1 MKNIYKILYIVF
13 FLALFFPKAIAEPT
27 LVRSKAVENVS
38 GFDTH
43 ALTFNNDGTKMYTSS
58 MKASSTGD
66 EVYEY
71 DLTTAYNISTATLR
85 TSIDVGSYTYPDENG
100 DDQTSSTPMHGAVQV
115 VFNNDGTKM
124 FIADHHKT
132 IIEWTLTTPY
142 DIDTAS
148 TTFPIGQDYSTNLQ
162 EKRVLSV
169 AFNND
174 GTKMFVAGNGKNNS
188 NVGEINE
195 YTLDTPFVITSG
207 VTHINTVDLSSD
219 HSYIDGIVFNY
230 DGTKMYTN
238 ASLEADNKINQYELT
253 TAFDLS
259 TLSLEGTLEL
269 SNYSGLGNGRGTA
282 FNSDGSKMFVID
294 QDGEVYEFDLT
305 CNWSIIDGACDDPIT
320 TSDEGKDILSSI
332 ESQTA
337 TAKQIAIQAS
347 TPVLNRMYWLR
358 RHRNNDQLSNQNI
371 RLNFSNSMMASLS
384 NIIPISNKTNEVL
397 DKLSDDWSFWSEGS
411 ISIGRTGDTS
421 TSSSKKINTKGI
433 TLGMDKKISKNRL
446 YGYALRFG
454 NDDVDVGTSGTNLD
468 TESFSL
474 SVYGTFP
481 HDDEKFT
488 EGIIGVSTLKTDHVR
503 KGGGSIRTGERDGAQ
518 IFGSLNYLTTY
529 KKEDFNITPN
539 LRIDLSYTELS
550 KYREKGPAALVYKA
564 QTIETGMISTG
575 FTISDILNYNSFTFK
590 PNGGLE
596 IGVDF
601 SPSSDATYRYLSE
614 TTEYTKSIDQDS
626 KNLRANIGFDLITDN
641 GFSVMT
647 IYERNQSDNAHSDTL
662 YLGFGYIR
670 TDDTEYAMTLDN
682 DKASLSYK
690 RDLNGFDIRMSSNY
704 SLMSQIPEY
713 GATLE
718 IVNTF

>member
-1 MKNIYKILYIVF
+1 MQ
-13 FLALFFPKAIAEPT
+13 
-27 LVRSKAVENVS
+27 SKS
-38 GFDTH
+38 IDT
-43 ALTFNNDGTKMYTSS
+43 ATYYGLTFNNDGTKMYTLRSGGTTD
-58 MKASSTGD
+58 AVI
-66 EVYEY
+66 EHI
-71 DLTTAYNISTATLR
+71 LTTAYDISTATVNN
-85 TSIDVGSYTYPDENG
+85 TKVVHVSGGNDSHVPT
-100 DDQTSSTPMHGAVQV
+100 QV

-124 FIADHHKT
+124 FIVNHAGRKT
-132 IIEWTLTTPY
+132 VDYWSLTTAF
-142 DIDTAS
+142 DVSTA
-148 TTFPIGQDYSTNLQ
+148 TFDGVYSLIGKEQRANSI
-162 EKRVLSV
+162 

-174 GTKMFVAGNGKNNS
+174 GTRMFIAGVGNNS
-188 NVGEINE
+188 QVRVHEFS
-195 YTLDTPFVITSG
+195 LDTAFDLSSG
-207 VTHINTVDLSSD
+207 VTQLNTEDLISFQN
-219 HSYIDGIVFNY
+219 HIDGVTFNY
-230 DGTKMYTN
+230 DGTKMYT
-238 ASLEADNKINQYELT
+238 INGTEDLMSQFKLT
-253 TAFDLS
+253 TPYDVS
-259 TLSLEGTLEL
+259 TLSLEGTYDVSSLTNNSREVVF
-269 SNYSGLGNGRGTA
+269 SN
-282 FNSDGSKMFVID
+282 DGSKMFILD
-294 QDGEVYEFDLT
+294 DLDNKIHEFNLS

-320 TSDEGKDILSSI
+320 TSDEGKDTLSSI

-371 RLNFSNSMMASLS
+371 RLNFSNSMVASLS

-411 ISIGRTGDTS
+411 VSIGRTGDTS

-488 EGIIGVSTLKTDHVR
+488 EGIIGVSTLKTDHIR
-503 KGGGSIRTGERDGAQ
+503 KGGGSTRTGERDGAQ

-564 QTIETGMISTG
+564 QTIETGMISAG
-575 FTISDILNYNSFTFK
+575 FTISDILDYNSFTFK

-596 IGVDF
+596 LGVDF

-626 KNLRANIGFDLITDN
+626 KNLRANIGFDLVTDN
-641 GFSVMT
+641 GFSIMT

-662 YLGFGYIR
+662 YIGFGYIPS
-670 TDDTEYAMTLDN
+670 DNNEYAMSLDN
-682 DKASLSYK
+682 DKASLTYNK
-690 RDLNGFDIRMSSNY
+690 NLNGFDIRVNSNYNLMSS
-704 SLMSQIPEY
+704 IPDY
-713 GATLE
+713 GATIEL
-718 IVNTF
+718 VSTF

>member
-1 MKNIYKILYIVF
+1 MQ
-13 FLALFFPKAIAEPT
+13 
-27 LVRSKAVENVS
+27 SKS
-38 GFDTH
+38 IDIGFYLG
-43 ALTFNNDGTKMYTSS
+43 LTFNNDGTKMYTVESDKSS
-58 MKASSTGD
+58 DA
-66 EVYEY
+66 VVEY
-71 DLTTAYNISTATLR
+71 ILTTAYDISTATVNNTKVVHR
-85 TSIDVGSYTYPDENG
+85 SGGVNKFVPS
-100 DDQTSSTPMHGAVQV
+100 QV

-124 FIADHHKT
+124 FISNHAGENT
-132 IIEWTLTTPY
+132 IDYWSLSTAF
-142 DIDTAS
+142 DISTA
-148 TTFPIGQDYSTNLQ
+148 TFNEAFELDGQEQRAN
-162 EKRVLSV
+162 SV

-174 GTKMFVAGNGKNNS
+174 GTRMIVAGAGNMS
-188 NVGEINE
+188 QHRIHE
-195 YTLDTPFVITSG
+195 YSLATPFDLSSG
-207 VTHINTVDLSSD
+207 VTHLNTEDLSSTLD
-219 HSYIDGIVFNY
+219 YIDGVTFKD
-230 DGTKMYTN
+230 DGTKMYTII
-238 ASLEADNKINQYELT
+238 SETEDDDDISQIFQFKLT
-253 TAFDLS
+253 TPYDVS
-259 TLSLEGTLEL
+259 TLSLEGTLNVSSLVSSDSREMAF
-269 SNYSGLGNGRGTA
+269 SN
-282 FNSDGSKMFVID
+282 DGSKMFIID
-294 QDGEVYEFDLT
+294 DSNEKVHEFNLS
-305 CNWSIIDGACDDPIT
+305 CNWSVIDGACDDPIT
-320 TSDEGKDILSSI
+320 TSDGGKDILSSI

-337 TAKQIAIQAS
+337 TAKQIAIHAT

-358 RHRNNDQLSNQNI
+358 RHRANDQLSNQNI
-371 RLNFSNSMMASLS
+371 RLNFSNSMMASLF

-411 ISIGRTGDTS
+411 VSIGRTGDTS

-468 TESFSL
+468 TKSFSL

-488 EGIIGVSTLKTDHVR
+488 EGILGVSTLKTDHVR
-503 KGGGSIRTGERDGAQ
+503 KGGGSTRTGERDGAQ
-518 IFGSLNYLTTY
+518 IFGSLNYLTKY

-575 FTISDILNYNSFTFK
+575 FTISDILNFNTFTFK

-596 IGVDF
+596 LGVDF

-626 KNLRANIGFDLITDN
+626 KNLRANIGFDLITEN

-682 DKASLSYK
+682 DKASLSYE

>member
-1 MKNIYKILYIVF
+1 MKNIYKIHYIVF
-13 FLALFFPKAIAEPT
+13 FLALFFSKAIAEPT
-27 LVRSKAVENVS
+27 FVQSKS
-38 GFDTH
+38 IDTGFYLG
-43 ALTFNNDGTKMYTSS
+43 LTFNNDGTKMYTVESDKSS
-58 MKASSTGD
+58 DA
-66 EVYEY
+66 VVEY
-71 DLTTAYNISTATLR
+71 ILTTAYDISTATVNNTKVVHR
-85 TSIDVGSYTYPDENG
+85 SGGVNKFVPS
-100 DDQTSSTPMHGAVQV
+100 QV

-124 FIADHHKT
+124 FISNHAGENT
-132 IIEWTLTTPY
+132 IDYWSLSTAF
-142 DIDTAS
+142 DISTA
-148 TTFPIGQDYSTNLQ
+148 TFNEAFELDGQEQRAN
-162 EKRVLSV
+162 SV
-169 AFNND
+169 AFNNN
-174 GTKMFVAGNGKNNS
+174 GTRMIVAGAGNMS
-188 NVGEINE
+188 QHRIHE
-195 YTLDTPFVITSG
+195 YSLATPFDFSSG
-207 VTHINTVDLSSD
+207 VTHLNTEDLSSTLD
-219 HSYIDGIVFNY
+219 YIDGVTFNY
-230 DGTKMYTN
+230 DGTKMYTII
-238 ASLEADNKINQYELT
+238 SETGDDDDISQIFQFKLT
-253 TAFDLS
+253 TPYDVS
-259 TLSLEGTLEL
+259 TLSLEGTLNVSSLVSSDSREMAF
-269 SNYSGLGNGRGTA
+269 SN
-282 FNSDGSKMFVID
+282 DGSKMFIID
-294 QDGEVYEFDLT
+294 DSNEKVHEFNLS
-305 CNWSIIDGACDDPIT
+305 CNWSVIDGACDDPIT
-320 TSDEGKDILSSI
+320 TSDGGKDILSSI

-337 TAKQIAIQAS
+337 TAKQIAIHAT

-371 RLNFSNSMMASLS
+371 KLNFSNSMVASLS

-411 ISIGRTGDTS
+411 VSIGRIGDTS

-488 EGIIGVSTLKTDHVR
+488 EGIIGVSTLKTDHAR
-503 KGGGSIRTGERDGAQ
+503 KGGGSTRTGERDGAQ
-518 IFGSLNYLTTY
+518 IFGSLNYLTTL

-550 KYREKGPAALVYKA
+550 KYREKGPAALVYKT
-564 QTIETGMISTG
+564 QTIETGMISAG
-575 FTISDILNYNSFTFK
+575 FTISDILDYNSFTFK

-596 IGVDF
+596 LGVDF

-626 KNLRANIGFDLITDN
+626 KNLRANIGFDLLTND
-641 GFSVMT
+641 GFSIMT

-662 YLGFGYIR
+662 YLGFGYIP
-670 TDDTEYAMTLDN
+670 TDNIEYVMTLDN

-690 RDLNGFDIRMSSNY
+690 RDLNGFDIKMSSNY

>member
-1 MKNIYKILYIVF
+1 MKNIYKIHYIVF
-13 FLALFFPKAIAEPT
+13 FLALFFSKAIAEPT
-27 LVRSKAVENVS
+27 FVQSKSIEAS
-38 GFDTH
+38 TYFG
-43 ALTFNNDGTKMYTSS
+43 LTFNNDGTKMYTLRSEL
-58 MKASSTGD
+58 KVDAVIEHT
-66 EVYEY
+66 
-71 DLTTAYNISTATLR
+71 LTTAYDISTATVNN
-85 TSIDVGSYTYPDENG
+85 TKVVHVSGGNNSHVPT
-100 DDQTSSTPMHGAVQV
+100 QV

-124 FIADHHKT
+124 FIVNHAGRRTVDY
-132 IIEWTLTTPY
+132 WSLS
-142 DIDTAS
+142 TAFDVS
-148 TTFPIGQDYSTNLQ
+148 TATFDGEYSLIGKEQRANSI
-162 EKRVLSV
+162 

-174 GTKMFVAGNGKNNS
+174 GTRMFIAG
-188 NVGEINE
+188 VGNDSQVRIHEFS
-195 YTLDTPFVITSG
+195 LDTAF
-207 VTHINTVDLSSD
+207 DLSSTVTQLNTED
-219 HSYIDGIVFNY
+219 LISFQNHIDGVTFNY
-230 DGTKMYTN
+230 DGTKMYTITLMN
-238 ASLEADNKINQYELT
+238 SEVPSLALDLMYQFKLT
-253 TAFDLS
+253 TPYDVS
-259 TLSLEGTLEL
+259 TLSLEGTYTVSSVSGDSREVVF
-269 SNYSGLGNGRGTA
+269 SN
-282 FNSDGSKMFVID
+282 DGSKMFIID
-294 QDGEVYEFDLT
+294 DDNDKVHEFNLSCD
-305 CNWSIIDGACDDPIT
+305 WSVIDGACDDPIT

-337 TAKQIAIQAS
+337 TAKQIAIHAT

-358 RHRNNDQLSNQNI
+358 RHRTNDQLSNQNI
-371 RLNFSNSMMASLS
+371 RLNFSNSMVASLS

-411 ISIGRTGDTS
+411 VSIGRTGDTS

-503 KGGGSIRTGERDGAQ
+503 KGGGSTRTGERDGAQ

-564 QTIETGMISTG
+564 QTIETGMISAG
-575 FTISDILNYNSFTFK
+575 FTISDILNFNTFTFK

-596 IGVDF
+596 LGVDF

-626 KNLRANIGFDLITDN
+626 KNLRANIGFDLVTDN
-641 GFSVMT
+641 GFSIMT
-647 IYERNQSDNAHSDTL
+647 IYERNQTDNAHSDTL
-662 YLGFGYIR
+662 YLGFSFIP
-670 TDDTEYAMTLDN
+670 TDDIEYAMTLDN
-682 DKASLSYK
+682 DKAFLSYK

>member
-1 MKNIYKILYIVF
+1 MYK
-13 FLALFFPKAIAEPT
+13 
-27 LVRSKAVENVS
+27 RQ
-38 GFDTH
+38 
-43 ALTFNNDGTKMYTSS
+43 
-58 MKASSTGD
+58 
-66 EVYEY
+66 
-71 DLTTAYNISTATLR
+71 LR
-85 TSIDVGSYTYPDENG
+85 TSINVGTYSG
-100 DDQTSSTPMHGAVQV
+100 SATGIHGAMQV

-148 TTFPIGQDYSTNLQ
+148 TTYNAGQGYSTNANQ
-162 EKRVLSV
+162 KRPSSV

-174 GTKMFVAGNGKNNS
+174 GTKMFVTGNHKDENPQS
-188 NVGEINE
+188 IHE
-195 YTLDTPFVITSG
+195 YTLDTPFVIESG
-207 VTHINTVDLSSD
+207 VTHVQETQLSPQPD
-219 HSYIDGIVFNY
+219 YVDGIVFNY
-230 DGTKMYTN
+230 DGTKMYL
-238 ASLEADNKINQYELT
+238 SSGGESGGDNKIRQYKLT
-253 TAFDLS
+253 TAFDIA
-259 TLSLEGTLEL
+259 TLSLEGTLDL
-269 SNYSGLGNGRGTA
+269 SNYSGLGSGRETA

-294 QDGEVYEFDLT
+294 VDAEVYEFDLT

-320 TSDEGKDILSSI
+320 TSDGGKDILSSI

-358 RHRNNDQLSNQNI
+358 RHRNNDQLSDQNI
-371 RLNFSNSMMASLS
+371 RLNFSNSMVASLS
-384 NIIPISNKTNEVL
+384 NIVPISNNTNEVL

-411 ISIGRTGDTS
+411 VSIGRTGDTS

-468 TESFSL
+468 TKSFSL

-488 EGIIGVSTLKTDHVR
+488 EGILGVSTLKTDHVR
-503 KGGGSIRTGERDGAQ
+503 KGGGSTRTGERDGAQ

-564 QTIETGMISTG
+564 QTIETGMISAG
-575 FTISDILNYNSFTFK
+575 FTISDILDYNSFTFK

-596 IGVDF
+596 LGVDF

-626 KNLRANIGFDLITDN
+626 KNLRANIGFDLITEN

-662 YLGFGYIR
+662 YLGFGYIP
-670 TDDTEYAMTLDN
+670 TDNIEYAMTLDN

-713 GATLE
+713 DATLE
-718 IVNTF
+718 ICLLYTSPSPRD

>member
-1 MKNIYKILYIVF
+1 
-13 FLALFFPKAIAEPT
+13 
-27 LVRSKAVENVS
+27 
-38 GFDTH
+38 
-43 ALTFNNDGTKMYTSS
+43 
-58 MKASSTGD
+58 
-66 EVYEY
+66 
-71 DLTTAYNISTATLR
+71 
-85 TSIDVGSYTYPDENG
+85 
-100 DDQTSSTPMHGAVQV
+100 
-115 VFNNDGTKM
+115 
-124 FIADHHKT
+124 
-132 IIEWTLTTPY
+132 
-142 DIDTAS
+142 
-148 TTFPIGQDYSTNLQ
+148 
-162 EKRVLSV
+162 
-169 AFNND
+169 
-174 GTKMFVAGNGKNNS
+174 
-188 NVGEINE
+188 
-195 YTLDTPFVITSG
+195 
-207 VTHINTVDLSSD
+207 
-219 HSYIDGIVFNY
+219 
-230 DGTKMYTN
+230 
-238 ASLEADNKINQYELT
+238 
-253 TAFDLS
+253 
-259 TLSLEGTLEL
+259 
-269 SNYSGLGNGRGTA
+269 
-282 FNSDGSKMFVID
+282 
-294 QDGEVYEFDLT
+294 
-305 CNWSIIDGACDDPIT
+305 
-320 TSDEGKDILSSI
+320 
-332 ESQTA
+332 
-337 TAKQIAIQAS
+337 
-347 TPVLNRMYWLR
+347 MYWLR

-371 RLNFSNSMMASLS
+371 KLNFSNSMVASLS

-411 ISIGRTGDTS
+411 VSIGRTGDTS

-488 EGIIGVSTLKTDHVR
+488 EGIIGVSTLKLIILE
-503 KGGGSIRTGERDGAQ
+503 KGELALEQEREMVHKYL
-518 IFGSLNYLTTY
+518 SLNYLTTY

-564 QTIETGMISTG
+564 QTIETGMISAG
-575 FTISDILNYNSFTFK
+575 FTISDILNFNTFTFK
-590 PNGGLE
+590 PNGGLD

-626 KNLRANIGFDLITDN
+626 KNLRANIGFDLVTDN
-641 GFSVMT
+641 GFSIMT

-662 YLGFGYIR
+662 YLGFGYIP
-670 TDDTEYAMTLDN
+670 TDNIEYAMTLDN

>member
-1 MKNIYKILYIVF
+1 MKNIYKIHYIVF
-13 FLALFFPKAIAEPT
+13 FLALFFSKAIAEPT
-27 LVRSKAVENVS
+27 FVQSKSIEAS
-38 GFDTH
+38 DYFG
-43 ALTFNNDGTKMYTSS
+43 LTFNNDGTKMYTLRSEL
-58 MKASSTGD
+58 
-66 EVYEY
+66 EVDAVIEHI
-71 DLTTAYNISTATLR
+71 LTTAYDISTATVNN
-85 TSIDVGSYTYPDENG
+85 TKVVHVSGG
-100 DDQTSSTPMHGAVQV
+100 DASHLPTQV

-124 FIADHHKT
+124 FIVNHHGRRT
-132 IIEWTLTTPY
+132 VDYWSLS
-142 DIDTAS
+142 TAFDVS
-148 TTFPIGQDYSTNLQ
+148 TATFDGEYSLIGKEQRANSI
-162 EKRVLSV
+162 

-174 GTKMFVAGNGKNNS
+174 GTRMFIAGVGNNLQVRVHEFS
-188 NVGEINE
+188 
-195 YTLDTPFVITSG
+195 LDTAFDLSSG
-207 VTHINTVDLSSD
+207 VTQLNTEDLISFQN
-219 HSYIDGIVFNY
+219 HIDGVTFNY
-230 DGTKMYTN
+230 DGTKMYTIN
-238 ASLEADNKINQYELT
+238 SKEDEDKIFQFELT
-253 TAFDLS
+253 TPYDVS
-259 TLSLEGTLEL
+259 TLSLEGTFDVSSVSEEPREVVF
-269 SNYSGLGNGRGTA
+269 SN
-282 FNSDGSKMFVID
+282 DGSKMFIID
-294 QDGEVYEFDLT
+294 NDDNKIHEFNLS
-305 CNWSIIDGACDDPIT
+305 CNWSVIDGACDDPIT

-358 RHRNNDQLSNQNI
+358 RHRTNDQLSNQNI
-371 RLNFSNSMMASLS
+371 RLNFSNSMVASLS

-411 ISIGRTGDTS
+411 VSIGRTGDTS

-488 EGIIGVSTLKTDHVR
+488 EGIIGVSTLKTDHIR
-503 KGGGSIRTGERDGAQ
+503 KGGGSTRTGERDGAQ

-550 KYREKGPAALVYKA
+550 KYRENGTAALVYKA
-564 QTIETGMISTG
+564 QTIETGMISAG
-575 FTISDILNYNSFTFK
+575 FTISDILNFNTFTFK

-596 IGVDF
+596 LGVDF

-614 TTEYTKSIDQDS
+614 TKEYTKSIDQDS
-626 KNLRANIGFDLITDN
+626 KNLRANIGFDLVTDN
-641 GFSVMT
+641 GFSIMT
-647 IYERNQSDNAHSDTL
+647 IYERNQSDNAYSDTL
-662 YLGFGYIR
+662 YLGFGYIP
-670 TDDTEYAMTLDN
+670 TDDIEYAMTLDN

-704 SLMSQIPEY
+704 SLMNQIPEY

>member
-1 MKNIYKILYIVF
+1 MQ
-13 FLALFFPKAIAEPT
+13 
-27 LVRSKAVENVS
+27 SKSIEAS
-38 GFDTH
+38 TYFG
-43 ALTFNNDGTKMYTSS
+43 LTFNNDGTKMYTLRSEL
-58 MKASSTGD
+58 KVDAVIEHT
-66 EVYEY
+66 
-71 DLTTAYNISTATLR
+71 LTTAYDISTATVNN
-85 TSIDVGSYTYPDENG
+85 TKVVHVSGGNDSHVPT
-100 DDQTSSTPMHGAVQV
+100 QV

-124 FIADHHKT
+124 FIVNHANRRSVDY
-132 IIEWTLTTPY
+132 WSLTTAF
-142 DIDTAS
+142 DVSTAS
-148 TTFPIGQDYSTNLQ
+148 FDGLYSLIGKEQRANSI
-162 EKRVLSV
+162 

-174 GTKMFVAGNGKNNS
+174 GTRMFIAGVGNNS
-188 NVGEINE
+188 QVRVHEFS
-195 YTLDTPFVITSG
+195 LDTAFDLSSG
-207 VTHINTVDLSSD
+207 VTQLNTEDLISFQN
-219 HSYIDGIVFNY
+219 HIDGVTFNY
-230 DGTKMYTN
+230 DGTKMYTITLMN
-238 ASLEADNKINQYELT
+238 SDVPSLALDLMYQFKLT
-253 TAFDLS
+253 TPYDVS
-259 TLSLEGTLEL
+259 TLSLEGTYTVSSVSGDSREVVF
-269 SNYSGLGNGRGTA
+269 SN
-282 FNSDGSKMFVID
+282 DGSKMFIID
-294 QDGEVYEFDLT
+294 DDNDKVHEFNLS

-358 RHRNNDQLSNQNI
+358 RHRTNDQLSNQNI
-371 RLNFSNSMMASLS
+371 RLNFSNSMVASLS

-411 ISIGRTGDTS
+411 VSIGRTGDTS

-488 EGIIGVSTLKTDHVR
+488 EGIIGVSTLKTDHIR
-503 KGGGSIRTGERDGAQ
+503 KGGGSTRTGERDGAQ

-550 KYREKGPAALVYKA
+550 KYREKGTAALVYKA
-564 QTIETGMISTG
+564 QTIETGMISAG
-575 FTISDILNYNSFTFK
+575 FTISDILDYNSITFK

-596 IGVDF
+596 LGVDF

-626 KNLRANIGFDLITDN
+626 KNLRANIGFDLVTDN
-641 GFSVMT
+641 GFSIMT

-662 YLGFGYIR
+662 YLGFSFIP
-670 TDDTEYAMTLDN
+670 TDDIEYAMTLDN

-704 SLMSQIPEY
+704 SLMNQIPEY

>member
-1 MKNIYKILYIVF
+1 MKNIYKIHYIVF
-13 FLALFFPKAIAEPT
+13 FLALFFSKAIAEPT
-27 LVRSKAVENVS
+27 LVRSIAVENVS
-38 GFDTH
+38 GFNTH

-58 MKASSTGD
+58 MKASQTGD
-66 EVYEY
+66 KVYEY

-85 TSIDVGSYTYPDENG
+85 TSIDVGSYPEPGPSNTGN
-100 DDQTSSTPMHGAVQV
+100 HGAMQV

-124 FIADHHKT
+124 FIADHNKT

-148 TTFPIGQDYSTNLQ
+148 TTYNVGQGYNTNLE
-162 EKRVLSV
+162 EKRVTSV

-174 GTKMFVAGNGKNNS
+174 GTKMFVTGNGKDNS

-207 VTHINTVDLSSD
+207 VTHINTEDLSSD

-230 DGTKMYTN
+230 DGTKMYTTDD
-238 ASLEADNKINQYELT
+238 EDNLINQYKLT
-253 TAFDLS
+253 TAFDTS
-259 TLSLEGTLEL
+259 TLSLEGTLDL
-269 SNYSGLGNGRGTA
+269 SNYSGLGNARETA

-294 QDGEVYEFDLT
+294 QDAEVYEFDLT

-320 TSDEGKDILSSI
+320 TSDGGKDILSSI

-371 RLNFSNSMMASLS
+371 RLNFSNSMVASLS
-384 NIIPISNKTNEVL
+384 NIVPISNKTNEVL

-411 ISIGRTGDTS
+411 VSIGRTGDTS

-488 EGIIGVSTLKTDHVR
+488 EGIVGVSTLKTDHIR
-503 KGGGSIRTGERDGAQ
+503 KGGGSTRTGERDGAQ
-518 IFGSLNYLTTY
+518 IFGSLNYLSTY
-529 KKEDFNITPN
+529 KKENFDITPN

-564 QTIETGMISTG
+564 QTIETGMISAG
-575 FTISDILNYNSFTFK
+575 FTISDILDYNSFTFK

-596 IGVDF
+596 LGVDF

-626 KNLRANIGFDLITDN
+626 KNLRANIGFDLVTDN
-641 GFSVMT
+641 GFSIMT

-662 YLGFGYIR
+662 YLGFSYIP
-670 TDDTEYAMTLDN
+670 TDDIEYAMTLDN